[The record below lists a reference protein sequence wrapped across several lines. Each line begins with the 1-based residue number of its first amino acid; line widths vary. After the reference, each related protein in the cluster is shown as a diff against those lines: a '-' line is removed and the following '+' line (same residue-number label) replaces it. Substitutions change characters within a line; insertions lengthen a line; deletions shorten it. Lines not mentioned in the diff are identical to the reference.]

1 MDITASDTSNN
12 TSRVAIPLTVT
23 VPFSTNTAPT
33 RSTFF
38 RTDRSPTGIVYD
50 SLRKLVFVSVEVL
63 NEVEVLSSVDG
74 HQIASISTG
83 YPAGIDEA
91 ADGSAIYV
99 VSPLIDGVTIIDPDS
114 LQVVGHQSV
123 PKSVSGAQNPVAFFQ
138 IAALSNGKV
147 LLNEAFSDFSVPGKT
162 LYFWEPK
169 MGTFSL
175 VGSIGGAPQF
185 WISRSADHSKAISA
199 CLALSGFLYD
209 ANTDLFTPVSFIG
222 SAVSINS
229 DGSQIA
235 SINTQN
241 NSPYITFY
249 DGSFN
254 VTGTLLLAAFWNG
267 GTVPQILF
275 SLDGKH
281 LYIIQDES
289 IGVGVPGG
297 AVTVVDAKNFSL
309 IGLVPAFSFGASIPF
324 TGNVSTSFAL
334 DETNMLFGA
343 ANGGVGFLDLTSPT
357 ALSEPLP
364 QALLLQPT
372 LASLMKPTQSQLT
385 GVGFSQGSALSLYVG
400 APPSSAQTLK
410 ATNVHVQNDNFV
422 NLTIPPGAVP
432 GPSNATFTRSDGFF
446 EILPDAIAFGP
457 TLLSVDPDSGSQAGG
472 DSIKISGF
480 GLDAVNTQVL
490 IGGKPATITQVAPPL
505 ALETPVAPIA
515 YLTVKTPPNSAG
527 LADVTVT
534 TSNGSFTLHDAF
546 RYANSVQVY
555 PIAGVLQDILYDS
568 SRKRLYISNEDH
580 NRIEVFD
587 LATNEF
593 LSPIV
598 VGNSPTSIALTPDQQ
613 TLAVLNAT
621 DGTISVIDLLKM
633 QVTATYPV
641 LTALDLDKQSC
652 GGVAE
657 QISPALSHSMLVSVN
672 CTALLLSGFAHLIDL
687 NTGSLSCVGILDCSQ
702 EGTRLILGEDDPVMA
717 SDQDG
722 TKVAISRGWS
732 FGVVDLNANTVS
744 AMTWSEWAKQYS
756 VSSTALGDAF
766 SGGFGIH
773 TAQAALSSM
782 MAYEPNLDV
791 GPQSLHNVFG
801 SKLNGSGSLLYSPQ
815 DSGVTI
821 FDVHTGRLRLHLA
834 MSDPIPLVMNGMA
847 LDETGTK
854 MFLISNTGITIA
866 QLYQVPLSLAEVIPA
881 SAAAGTMV
889 TLTGSGFQNGATV
902 TFGTTQVPATYVD
915 SSTLQASVPSLP
927 SAPLRVTIN
936 NPDGTQYPLDDAF
949 TTN

>member
-1 MDITASDTSNN
+1 MNCRALLSTVVTTLLFFCSCGGGGSGNSTTVPVSTPTPTPAPAQDFSVSLEAPTVSAQQGGALQLQSLQLSAINGFTGTVSVTLSGLPAGMMVTPDVSFSISVSNIAQNAVFYLGASSTTPVGTTTVTATATSGSITHTATFSLTIRNIAPFSIQAAPSALSITPGTLTNVQVSVTAPSGNSPQLLVNVSSPPNNSQLSIFGPQGFLTSASPVSFSITASSLAQPLQDFPLDITASDTSNN

-490 IGGKPATITQVAPPL
+490 IG
-505 ALETPVAPIA
+505 E
-515 YLTVKTPPNSAG
+515 
-527 LADVTVT
+527 
-534 TSNGSFTLHDAF
+534 
-546 RYANSVQVY
+546 
-555 PIAGVLQDILYDS
+555 
-568 SRKRLYISNEDH
+568 
-580 NRIEVFD
+580 
-587 LATNEF
+587 
-593 LSPIV
+593 
-598 VGNSPTSIALTPDQQ
+598 
-613 TLAVLNAT
+613 
-621 DGTISVIDLLKM
+621 
-633 QVTATYPV
+633 
-641 LTALDLDKQSC
+641 
-652 GGVAE
+652 
-657 QISPALSHSMLVSVN
+657 
-672 CTALLLSGFAHLIDL
+672 
-687 NTGSLSCVGILDCSQ
+687 
-702 EGTRLILGEDDPVMA
+702 
-717 SDQDG
+717 
-722 TKVAISRGWS
+722 
-732 FGVVDLNANTVS
+732 
-744 AMTWSEWAKQYS
+744 
-756 VSSTALGDAF
+756 
-766 SGGFGIH
+766 
-773 TAQAALSSM
+773 
-782 MAYEPNLDV
+782 NL
-791 GPQSLHNVFG
+791 PQ
-801 SKLNGSGSLLYSPQ
+801 
-815 DSGVTI
+815 
-821 FDVHTGRLRLHLA
+821 
-834 MSDPIPLVMNGMA
+834 
-847 LDETGTK
+847 
-854 MFLISNTGITIA
+854 
-866 QLYQVPLSLAEVIPA
+866 
-881 SAAAGTMV
+881 
-889 TLTGSGFQNGATV
+889 
-902 TFGTTQVPATYVD
+902 
-915 SSTLQASVPSLP
+915 
-927 SAPLRVTIN
+927 
-936 NPDGTQYPLDDAF
+936 
-949 TTN
+949 